1 MRCLNSYLTRL
12 SRLGRRL
19 RRGGRFA
26 ICCLRPNFRIHP
38 SPLRTLTGR
47 LPPTCRSIPWRLT
60 LLLLAAATSGF
71 AQEEEAFSGFLQHP
85 GQEAYRNY
93 AEYSYYPYRTLLRVD
108 PRYNFFGDFLAEG
121 FRAFRLDDQRP
132 GKSLVSKDGVYRGM
146 FGNLLIARSSYGRF
160 NLALTVG
167 DEVRTHLT
175 PLTLQRAS
183 FNGLRWEMEFAN
195 NRITLLTSRGF
206 DSSEFPAFPA
216 FSTPVDDDFR
226 VTTNDLTQE
235 VIIEEDNPVYTV
247 GGHWETQVGDV
258 LTLGTTF
265 LNQQQ
270 VNAGALREDSA
281 LAGTVPYPQMLPPEK
296 LMLRI
301 TDDSPESPDDGAT
314 VFDVV
319 LELDATVGGID
330 TVFSS
335 DPESPN
341 FLPGLA
347 PTVEGVPFS
356 SGAWNVRGADELL
369 FTFAVSPD
377 ITSTRARF
385 CITIANDYRIATAQ
399 EHVFFA
405 TLKTRNTEFLTLRRA
420 PGNVRDGS
428 NLKELEL
435 DYGLNSGQTFYGADF
450 TADLVGFKV
459 RGELSMNT
467 LYRKYPLITGHAM
480 DHQTKA
486 WYLQGTRTFRRFHKL
501 SFGTEL
507 FRVGAQY
514 GGGFNSRRG
523 GIVLYTDT
531 GGDGTSPITAEFP
544 LVDDNDDNDRYA
556 DDNENDFPGAF
567 DLESGV
573 YPGLDEDNDNIPDDD
588 RNANGIPD
596 FEEPFLLYHSD
607 PQEFVYGL
615 DMNNNG
621 IIDVRE
627 NDNKAD
633 YPYDRDRRGEH
644 YTVSIEPYPRLV
656 LGGGHY
662 RMRTLAGAGRA
673 RSTYVTAAYR
683 YEFTK
688 HYEIRF
694 NHDSKRVKD
703 SIPDSV
709 YIFNPVRIVTP
720 EEPPDPDPLL
730 FKNSWVHTSFAG
742 LRVTRYAPLNLETTV
757 KRITNRIFDLKE
769 TRVFERDERVTTTM
783 VNKVDYRWQRG
794 RFTVMPMYKRLW
806 QRITL
811 DSRNRPAVS
820 EVQSAPILRLDYQVT
835 DDLKV
840 QIGQQGM
847 RLRFLGIDRLLA
859 FHSTDNVKRFRSFT
873 STDFMLMLTLRG
885 SYLGNILTAN
895 SGIQLHKRE
904 LDQLGAAEELKFT
917 RFFVEVVA
925 GFEHF

>member
-1 MRCLNSYLTRL
+1 MLCSTAHLVFRRRSILAGCVALAPHFPPVGLARRLCQPARRSSTLWRL
-12 SRLGRRL
+12 S
-19 RRGGRFA
+19 
-26 ICCLRPNFRIHP
+26 
-38 SPLRTLTGR
+38 
-47 LPPTCRSIPWRLT
+47 LT
-60 LLLLAAATSGF
+60 LLFAATDSVALEEDEF
-71 AQEEEAFSGFLQHP
+71 AGFLQHP
-85 GQEAYRNY
+85 GQEEYRNY
-93 AEYSYYPYRTLLRVD
+93 AEYPYYPYRTQLRVD

-146 FGNLLIARSSYGRF
+146 FANLLVARSSYGRF

-175 PLTLQRAS
+175 PLTMQRAS

-206 DSSEFPAFPA
+206 DSSEFPTFPT
-216 FSTPVDDDFR
+216 FSTPVDDDYR
-226 VTTNDLTQE
+226 VSSRDLTQE
-235 VIIEEDNPVYTV
+235 LIIEEDNPVYTA

-258 LTLGTTF
+258 LTFGTTF

-270 VNAGALREDSA
+270 VNSGALREDSA

-296 LMLRI
+296 LLLLIR
-301 TDDSPESPDDGAT
+301 DDSPESPEDGAT

-319 LELDATVGGID
+319 LELEATVGGID

-341 FLPGLA
+341 FLPEFTPA
-347 PTVEGVPFS
+347 VEGVPFS
-356 SGAWNVRGADELL
+356 GGAWNVRGDDELL
-369 FTFAVSPD
+369 FTFEISPD

-385 CITIANDYRIATAQ
+385 CITIANDYRIAAAQ

-405 TLKTRNTEFLTLRRA
+405 TLKSRETKFLTLRRA
-420 PGNVRDGS
+420 HGNVRNGS
-428 NLKELEL
+428 NLRQLEL
-435 DYGLNSGQTFYGADF
+435 DYGLNSAQTFYGADF
-450 TADLVGFKV
+450 KADLVGFKV
-459 RGELSMNT
+459 RGELSMNR
-467 LYRKYPLITGHAM
+467 LYRKYPIITGHSINH
-480 DHQTKA
+480 DTKA
-486 WYLQGTRTFRRFHKL
+486 WYLQATRTFRRFL
-501 SFGTEL
+501 NLEFGTEL

-514 GGGFNSRRG
+514 GGGFDSRRG

-556 DDNENDFPGAF
+556 DDNENDFPGAYQ
-567 DLESGV
+567 LEAGV

-621 IIDVRE
+621 VVDVRE

-644 YTVSIEPYPRLV
+644 YTVSIEPFPRLV
-656 LGGGHY
+656 LG
-662 RMRTLAGAGRA
+662 AGQYHIRAQAGTGRA
-673 RSTYVTAAYR
+673 RSSYLTATYR
-683 YEFTK
+683 YASPKE
-688 HYEIRF
+688 YEIRL

-709 YIFNPVRIVTP
+709 YVFDPASVVTP

-742 LRVTRYAPLNLETTV
+742 LRITRFAPLNLETTV
-757 KRITNRIFDLKE
+757 KRITNRLFDLEE
-769 TRVFERDERVTTTM
+769 TRVSERDERVTATM
-783 VNKVDYRWQRG
+783 VNKADYRWQWG

-806 QRITL
+806 QRVTL
-811 DSRNRPAVS
+811 GSRDRPAVY
-820 EVQSAPILRLDYQVT
+820 EVQSAPILRVDYQVT
-835 DDLKV
+835 DELKV
-840 QIGQQGM
+840 QIGQQGV
-847 RLRFLGIDRLLA
+847 RLRFLGIDRFLA
-859 FHSTDNVKRFRSFT
+859 FHSTDKVHRFRSFT
-873 STDFMLMLTLRG
+873 STDFMFMITVRG

-895 SGIQLHKRE
+895 SGIQLHNRK
-904 LDQLGAAEELKFT
+904 LDELGAGEDFKFT

-925 GFEHF
+925 GFEYF